1 MCLIVAMML
10 LEKANHSPYNFA
22 TCFRAYSVWAPQ
34 SLSYKKELALRV
46 RAIVRTRDAERTRR
60 RFYWSSSPI
69 CGCRRVRPHEEK
81 AFDNL
86 LEQRIIKQ
94 VSNKGSATKV
104 SKELRMV
111 RLLFL
116 PSQVES
122 AVEQLQRLAE
132 PVRQWALQ
140 GVVDLRA
147 VL

>member
-1 MCLIVAMML
+1 M
-10 LEKANHSPYNFA
+10 
-22 TCFRAYSVWAPQ
+22 Q
-34 SLSYKKELALRV
+34 SA
-46 RAIVRTRDAERTRR
+46 RDVD
-60 RFYWSSSPI
+60 SI
-69 CGCRRVRPHEEK
+69 GRPHQYVAVVACARMK
-81 AFDNL
+81 K
-86 LEQRIIKQ
+86 RHSTIIKQ